1 MRLRI
6 DTFTWIII
14 ALVLLLVVAAVVTV
28 NLTSGQPDGPAA
40 YLTDDSPST
49 PVYNALVAV
58 QQGDV
63 ARARSEFTQEALD
76 QYEKGGYDPIANA
89 ASNFANN
96 YAGHRTRIL
105 EITGETADEAS
116 VTIAEDNFGGGD
128 LFERSTYTNQR
139 VIRVVREDGRWK
151 IANNNLFY

>member
-1 MRLRI
+1 MRLRF
-6 DTFTWIII
+6 DTFTWIIV

-28 NLTSGQPDGPAA
+28 NLTGDQADEPVT
-40 YLTDDSPST
+40 YRTDDSPST
-49 PVYNALVAV
+49 PVYNAIVAV
-58 QQGDV
+58 QAGDV
-63 ARARSEFTQEALD
+63 ARARAEFTKEALD

-96 YAGHRTRIL
+96 YASQRTRIV
-105 EITGETADEAS
+105 EVSGETGDEAS

>member
-14 ALVLLLVVAAVVTV
+14 ALVLLLVVAAV
-28 NLTSGQPDGPAA
+28 

-89 ASNFANN
+89 ASNYANN
-96 YAGHRTRIL
+96 YASTRTRIV

>member
-1 MRLRI
+1 MRLRF
-6 DTFTWIII
+6 DTFTWIIV
-14 ALVLLLVVAAVVTV
+14 ALVLLLVAAAVVTV
-28 NLTSGQPDGPAA
+28 NLTGGQAENPVA
-40 YLTDDSPST
+40 YRTDDSPST
-49 PVYNALVAV
+49 PVYNAIVAV
-58 QQGDV
+58 QAGDV
-63 ARARSEFTQEALD
+63 ARARAEFTQEALD

-96 YAGHRTRIL
+96 YAGQRTRIV
-105 EITGETADEAS
+105 EVSGETGDEAS